1 MIENLE
7 QKRKDKGLSREK
19 LAAIAGVTAQTIW
32 RIENGMNTTIKTH
45 NKILN
50 ALENYT
56 QNDTNIHTD
65 SVHIPVSGSDY
76 VVVVN

>member
-7 QKRKDKGLSREK
+7 QERKKKGLSRDK
-19 LAAIAGVTAQTIW
+19 LAALAGVTSQTIW
-32 RIENGMNTTIKTH
+32 RIENGLNTTIKTH

-50 ALENYT
+50 ALQNYNENT
-56 QNDTNIHTD
+56 TD
-65 SVHIPVSGSDY
+65 SGEPFIPVSGTDY

>member
-7 QKRKDKGLSREK
+7 QERKNKGLSRDK
-19 LAAIAGVTAQTIW
+19 LAALSGVTSQTIW
-32 RIENGMNTTIKTH
+32 RIENGLNTTIKTH

-50 ALENYT
+50 ALQNYKGDENT
-56 QNDTNIHTD
+56 IDCGEP
-65 SVHIPVSGSDY
+65 HIPVSGTDY